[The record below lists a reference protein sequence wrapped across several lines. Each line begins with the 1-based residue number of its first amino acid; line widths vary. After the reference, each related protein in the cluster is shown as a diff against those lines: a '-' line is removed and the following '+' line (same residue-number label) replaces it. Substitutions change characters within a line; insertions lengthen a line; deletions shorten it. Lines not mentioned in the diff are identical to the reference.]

1 MITLILILIL
11 SIAIISVVVDNKSR
25 YGNDN
30 AELVFMASVFCLII
44 FLIPLIALLMSVSN
58 GSTIDSKIEL
68 YQSQNTEIESKVQ
81 ATVASYLAHEK
92 QTYKDLKPD
101 NAIAVVSAY
110 PELHS
115 NELVKKQIEVY
126 EDNNKK
132 ILGLKEEKLNQSVYK
147 WWLYFGR

>member
-11 SIAIISVVVDNKSR
+11 AIAIISVVVDNKSR
-25 YGNDN
+25 YGNDK
-30 AELVFMASVFCLII
+30 AGFIFEVSVFCLVI
-44 FLIPLIALLMSVSN
+44 FLIPFIALLMSVSN
-58 GSTIDSKIEL
+58 GSTIDSRIEL

-132 ILGLKEEKLNQSVYK
+132 ILGLKEEKLNQSVYR

>member
-1 MITLILILIL
+1 MITLMLILAL
-11 SIAIISVVVDNKSR
+11 AIAIISVVVNNKSR
-25 YGNDN
+25 YGNDK
-30 AELVFMASVFCLII
+30 AELVFMASVFYLII

-58 GSTIDSKIEL
+58 GLTIDSKIEL
-68 YQSQNTEIESKVQ
+68 YQSQNAEIESKVQ

>member
-11 SIAIISVVVDNKSR
+11 AIAIISVVVDNKSR
-25 YGNDN
+25 YGNDT
-30 AELVFMASVFCLII
+30 AKFIFEISVFCLVI
-44 FLIPLIALLMSVSN
+44 FLIPFIALLMSVSN
-58 GSTIDSKIEL
+58 GPTIDSRIEL
-68 YQSQNTEIESKVQ
+68 YQSQNAEIESKVQ
-81 ATVASYLAHEK
+81 ATVASYLTHEK

-132 ILGLKEEKLNQSVYK
+132 ILGLKEEKLNQSVYR

>member
-1 MITLILILIL
+1 MLTLILLL
-11 SIAIISVVVDNKSR
+11 SIGFSIFFYSKQEDLDRDLFI
-25 YGNDN
+25 
-30 AELVFMASVFCLII
+30 LVAAPILV
-44 FLIPLIALLMSVSN
+44 IPLFIQILLIASLISGLN
-58 GSTIDSKIEL
+58 LDSRIEL
-68 YQSQNTEIESKVQ
+68 YQSQNAEIESKVQ
-81 ATVASYLAHEK
+81 ATVASYLAHER

-147 WWLYFGR
+147 WWLFFGR

>member
-11 SIAIISVVVDNKSR
+11 AIAIISVVVDNKSR
-25 YGNDN
+25 YGNDK

-81 ATVASYLAHEK
+81 ATVVSYLAHEK

>member
-11 SIAIISVVVDNKSR
+11 AIAIISVVVDNKSR
-25 YGNDN
+25 YGNDK
-30 AELVFMASVFCLII
+30 AGFIFEISVFCLVI
-44 FLIPLIALLMSVSN
+44 FLIPFIALLMSVSN
-58 GSTIDSKIEL
+58 GLTIDSKIEL
-68 YQSQNTEIESKVQ
+68 YQSQNAEIESKVQ

-147 WWLYFGR
+147 WWLFFGR

>member
-1 MITLILILIL
+1 MLTLILLL
-11 SIAIISVVVDNKSR
+11 SIGFSIFFYSKQEDLDRNLFI
-25 YGNDN
+25 
-30 AELVFMASVFCLII
+30 LVAVPILV
-44 FLIPLIALLMSVSN
+44 IPLFIQILLIASLISGLN
-58 GSTIDSKIEL
+58 LDSRIEL
-68 YQSQNTEIESKVQ
+68 YQSQNAEIESKIQ

-92 QTYKDLKPD
+92 QAYRDLKPD

>member
-11 SIAIISVVVDNKSR
+11 AIAIISVVVDNKSR
-25 YGNDN
+25 YGNDT
-30 AELVFMASVFCLII
+30 AKFIFEISVFCLVI
-44 FLIPLIALLMSVSN
+44 FLIPFIALLMSVSN
-58 GSTIDSKIEL
+58 GPTIDSRIEL
-68 YQSQNTEIESKVQ
+68 YQSQNAEIESKVQ
-81 ATVASYLAHEK
+81 ATVASYLTHEK

-147 WWLYFGR
+147 WWLFFGR

>member
-1 MITLILILIL
+1 M
-11 SIAIISVVVDNKSR
+11 
-25 YGNDN
+25 
-30 AELVFMASVFCLII
+30 LII
-44 FLIPLIALLMSVSN
+44 ILMFLIIICIVSWLLDQESEGIAGLVYVLSSMGLIVSLVAFAILLISISN

-68 YQSQNTEIESKVQ
+68 YQSQNTDIESKIQ

-132 ILGLKEEKLNQSVYK
+132 IMGLKEEKLNQTIYK
-147 WWLYFGR
+147 WWLYFGK

>member
-1 MITLILILIL
+1 MITFILILIL
-11 SIAIISVVVDNKSR
+11 AIAIISVVVNNKSR
-25 YGNDN
+25 YGSDK
-30 AELVFMASVFCLII
+30 AEFVFIASVFCLVI
-44 FLIPLIALLMSVSN
+44 FLIPFIALLMSVSN
-58 GSTIDSKIEL
+58 GPTIDSRIEL
-68 YQSQNTEIESKVQ
+68 YQSQNAEIESKVQ
-81 ATVASYLAHEK
+81 ATVASYLTHEK

-147 WWLYFGR
+147 WWLFFGR

>member
-1 MITLILILIL
+1 MLTLILLL
-11 SIAIISVVVDNKSR
+11 SIGFSIFFYSKQEDLDRDLFI
-25 YGNDN
+25 
-30 AELVFMASVFCLII
+30 LVAVPILV
-44 FLIPLIALLMSVSN
+44 IPLFIQILLIASLISGLN
-58 GSTIDSKIEL
+58 LDSRIEL
-68 YQSQNTEIESKVQ
+68 YQSQNAEIESKIQ

-92 QTYKDLKPD
+92 QAYRDLKPD

>member
-11 SIAIISVVVDNKSR
+11 AIAIISVVVDNKSR
-25 YGNDN
+25 YGNDT
-30 AELVFMASVFCLII
+30 AKFIFEISVFCLVI
-44 FLIPLIALLMSVSN
+44 FLIPFIALLMSVSN
-58 GSTIDSKIEL
+58 GPTIDSRIEL
-68 YQSQNTEIESKVQ
+68 YQSQNAEIESKVQ
-81 ATVASYLAHEK
+81 ATVASYLTHEK

-101 NAIAVVSAY
+101 NAIAIVSAY

>member
-11 SIAIISVVVDNKSR
+11 AIAIISVVVDNKSR
-25 YGNDN
+25 YGNDK

-58 GSTIDSKIEL
+58 SSTIDSKIEL

-110 PELHS
+110 PELHG

-126 EDNNKK
+126 EDNSKK
-132 ILGLKEEKLNQSVYK
+132 ILGLKEEKLNQPVYK

>member
-1 MITLILILIL
+1 MLTLILLL
-11 SIAIISVVVDNKSR
+11 SIGFSIFFYSKQEDLDRDMFI
-25 YGNDN
+25 
-30 AELVFMASVFCLII
+30 LVAVPILV
-44 FLIPLIALLMSVSN
+44 IPLFVQVLLIVSLISGLN
-58 GSTIDSKIEL
+58 LDSRIEL
-68 YQSQNTEIESKVQ
+68 YQSQNAEIESKVQ
-81 ATVASYLAHEK
+81 ATVASYLAHER

-126 EDNNKK
+126 EDNNRK

>member
-11 SIAIISVVVDNKSR
+11 AIAIISVVVDNKSR
-25 YGNDN
+25 YGNDK

>member
-1 MITLILILIL
+1 MFIQIL
-11 SIAIISVVVDNKSR
+11 
-25 YGNDN
+25 
-30 AELVFMASVFCLII
+30 
-44 FLIPLIALLMSVSN
+44 LIASLISGLN
-58 GSTIDSKIEL
+58 LDSRIEL
-68 YQSQNTEIESKVQ
+68 YQSQNAEIESKIQ

-92 QTYKDLKPD
+92 QAYRDLKPD

>member
-11 SIAIISVVVDNKSR
+11 AIAIISVVVDNKSR
-25 YGNDN
+25 YGNDK
-30 AELVFMASVFCLII
+30 AGFIFEASVFCLVI
-44 FLIPLIALLMSVSN
+44 FLIPFIALLMSVSN
-58 GSTIDSKIEL
+58 GSTIDSRIEL

-81 ATVASYLAHEK
+81 ATVASYLDHEK
-92 QTYKDLKPD
+92 QAYKDLKPG

-115 NELVKKQIEVY
+115 NELVKKQIDVY

>member
-1 MITLILILIL
+1 MLTLILLL
-11 SIAIISVVVDNKSR
+11 SIGFSIFFYSKQEDLDRDLFI
-25 YGNDN
+25 
-30 AELVFMASVFCLII
+30 LVAVPILV
-44 FLIPLIALLMSVSN
+44 IPLLIQVLLIASLISGLN
-58 GSTIDSKIEL
+58 LDSRIEL
-68 YQSQNTEIESKVQ
+68 YQSQNAEIESKIQ

-92 QTYKDLKPD
+92 QAYRDLKPD

>member
-11 SIAIISVVVDNKSR
+11 AIAIISVVVDNKSR
-25 YGNDN
+25 YDNDK
-30 AELVFMASVFCLII
+30 AGFIFEVSVFCLVI
-44 FLIPLIALLMSVSN
+44 FLIPFIALLMSVSN
-58 GSTIDSKIEL
+58 GSTIDSRIEL

-110 PELHS
+110 PKLHS

-126 EDNNKK
+126 EDNNRK

>member
-1 MITLILILIL
+1 MLTLILLL
-11 SIAIISVVVDNKSR
+11 SIGFSIFFYSKQEDLDRDLFI
-25 YGNDN
+25 
-30 AELVFMASVFCLII
+30 LVAVPILV
-44 FLIPLIALLMSVSN
+44 IPLFIQILLIASLISGLN
-58 GSTIDSKIEL
+58 LDSRIEL
-68 YQSQNTEIESKVQ
+68 YQSQNAEIESKIQ
-81 ATVASYLAHEK
+81 ATVASYLTHEK

>member
-25 YGNDN
+25 YGNDK

-44 FLIPLIALLMSVSN
+44 FLIPFIALLMSISN
-58 GSTIDSKIEL
+58 GSTIDSRIEL
-68 YQSQNTEIESKVQ
+68 YQSQNAEIESKVQ
-81 ATVASYLAHEK
+81 ATVASYLAHER

-115 NELVKKQIEVY
+115 NELVKKQVEVY

-132 ILGLKEEKLNQSVYK
+132 ILGLKEAKLNQPIYK

>member
-1 MITLILILIL
+1 MLTLISLA
-11 SIAIISVVVDNKSR
+11 SI
-25 YGNDN
+25 G
-30 AELVFMASVFCLII
+30 LFII
-44 FLIPLIALLMSVSN
+44 FRSKEEGFDREIFDLIVVPILVILLLIQVLLITSVIRGLSL
-58 GSTIDSKIEL
+58 DSRIEL
-68 YQSQNTEIESKVQ
+68 YQSQNTEIESKIQ
-81 ATVASYLAHEK
+81 TTVASYLAHER

-132 ILGLKEEKLNQSVYK
+132 IMSLKEEKLNQSVYK

>member
-1 MITLILILIL
+1 MLTLILLVSMSLFIVFYLKKEGLDRDLFSLVVIPIFVIP
-11 SIAIISVVVDNKSR
+11 SIIQV
-25 YGNDN
+25 
-30 AELVFMASVFCLII
+30 
-44 FLIPLIALLMSVSN
+44 FLITSVIRGLSL
-58 GSTIDSKIEL
+58 DYRIEL
-68 YQSQNTEIESKVQ
+68 YQSQNTEIESKIQ
-81 ATVASYLAHEK
+81 ATVASYLAHER
-92 QTYKDLKPD
+92 QAYKDLKSD

-132 ILGLKEEKLNQSVYK
+132 IMGLKEEKLNQPIYK

>member
-11 SIAIISVVVDNKSR
+11 AIAIISVVVDNKSR
-25 YGNDN
+25 YGNDT
-30 AELVFMASVFCLII
+30 AKFIFEISVFCLVI
-44 FLIPLIALLMSVSN
+44 FLIPFIALLMSVSN
-58 GSTIDSKIEL
+58 GPTIDSRIEL
-68 YQSQNTEIESKVQ
+68 YQSQNAEIESKVQ
-81 ATVASYLAHEK
+81 ATVASYLTHEK

>member
-25 YGNDN
+25 YGNDK

-44 FLIPLIALLMSVSN
+44 FLIPLIALLMLVSN

>member
-11 SIAIISVVVDNKSR
+11 AIAIISVVVDNKSR
-25 YGNDN
+25 YGNDR
-30 AELVFMASVFCLII
+30 AGFIFEVSVFCLVI
-44 FLIPLIALLMSVSN
+44 FLIPFIALLMSVSN
-58 GSTIDSKIEL
+58 GSTIDSRIEL

-132 ILGLKEEKLNQSVYK
+132 ILGLKEEKLNQSVYR

>member
-1 MITLILILIL
+1 MSLFIVFYLKKEGLDRDLFSLVVIPIFVIPSIIQVSLITSVIRGL
-11 SIAIISVVVDNKSR
+11 SLDSR
-25 YGNDN
+25 
-30 AELVFMASVFCLII
+30 
-44 FLIPLIALLMSVSN
+44 
-58 GSTIDSKIEL
+58 IEL
-68 YQSQNTEIESKVQ
+68 YQSQNAEIESRVQ
-81 ATVASYLAHEK
+81 ATVANYLSHEK

-132 ILGLKEEKLNQSVYK
+132 IMGLKEEKLNQSIYK

>member
-1 MITLILILIL
+1 M
-11 SIAIISVVVDNKSR
+11 
-25 YGNDN
+25 
-30 AELVFMASVFCLII
+30 FLII
-44 FLIPLIALLMSVSN
+44 ICIVSWLLDQESEGIAGLVYVLSSMGLIVSLVAFAILLISISN

-68 YQSQNTEIESKVQ
+68 YQSQNTDIESKIQ
-81 ATVASYLAHEK
+81 ATVASYLAHER
-92 QTYKDLKPD
+92 QTYKDLTPD

-132 ILGLKEEKLNQSVYK
+132 ILGLKEEKLNQSIYK

>member
-1 MITLILILIL
+1 MLTLILLL
-11 SIAIISVVVDNKSR
+11 SIGFSIFFYSKQEDLDRDLFI
-25 YGNDN
+25 
-30 AELVFMASVFCLII
+30 LVAVPILV
-44 FLIPLIALLMSVSN
+44 IPLFIQILLIASLISGLN
-58 GSTIDSKIEL
+58 LDSRIEL
-68 YQSQNTEIESKVQ
+68 YQSQNAEIESKIQ

-92 QTYKDLKPD
+92 QAYRDLKPD

-132 ILGLKEEKLNQSVYK
+132 ILGLKEEKLNQSVYR

>member
-1 MITLILILIL
+1 M
-11 SIAIISVVVDNKSR
+11 
-25 YGNDN
+25 
-30 AELVFMASVFCLII
+30 
-44 FLIPLIALLMSVSN
+44 ALLVNITN
-58 GSTIDSKIEL
+58 GRTIDSKIEL
-68 YQSQNTEIESKVQ
+68 YQTQNTEIESKIQ
-81 ATVASYLAHEK
+81 ATVASYLAHER

-132 ILGLKEEKLNQSVYK
+132 IMGLKEEKLNQSVYK
-147 WWLYFGR
+147 WWLYFGK

>member
-1 MITLILILIL
+1 M
-11 SIAIISVVVDNKSR
+11 
-25 YGNDN
+25 
-30 AELVFMASVFCLII
+30 LII
-44 FLIPLIALLMSVSN
+44 ILMFLIIICIVSWLLDQESEGIAGLVYVLSSMGLIVSLVAFAILLISISN

-68 YQSQNTEIESKVQ
+68 YQSQNTDIESKIQ
-81 ATVASYLAHEK
+81 ATVVSYLTHEK

-101 NAIAVVSAY
+101 NAIAVASAY

-132 ILGLKEEKLNQSVYK
+132 IMGLKEEKLNQSIYK
-147 WWLYFGR
+147 WWLYFGK